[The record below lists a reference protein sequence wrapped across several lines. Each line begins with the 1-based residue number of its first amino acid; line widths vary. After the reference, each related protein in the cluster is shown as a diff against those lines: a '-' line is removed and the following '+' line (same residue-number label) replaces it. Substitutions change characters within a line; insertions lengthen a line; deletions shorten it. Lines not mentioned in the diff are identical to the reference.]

1 MNYILFAVVIVAA
14 SQTNPYV
21 STATVQKDWRELS
34 RLQNLEACQKAAKTL
49 GLEKFR
55 CINSQTGEEK

>member
-1 MNYILFAVVIVAA
+1 MNIILFAVVTVAA
-14 SQTNPYV
+14 SQINPYV
-21 STATVQKDWRELS
+21 SHANVQKDWRELS
-34 RLQNLEACQKAAKTL
+34 RFQNIEACQKAAKIL